1 MDDAAYEALMAKLS
15 DAYPEYRPADV
26 KLQSGQLTQE
36 PSPVA
41 FNTPHALQ
49 TGESNPMSFDP
60 SGGVAQFG
68 AMANAGPL
76 SGMLD
81 MSGQDGMTPGYNAML
96 TAGGPDGFSTSYRR
110 SNEIGGRGDAQNAFT
125 ISKMLDQGNLYATA
139 NRDGA
144 KGPPAYELGYS
155 RPIMSGSE
163 SAPPEF
169 ELPSSRHLP
178 PAQKLPP
185 KELVG
190 QSFLGAGHRTGDG
203 ETHVH
208 GGIKFNYADG
218 GHVDAALHLL
228 RQHFDEGGFL
238 DSLRGLFSGDDYQ
251 STGEVASPTNWG
263 DPESAAD
270 FFRADKAMRL
280 AQQAQGADVPLP
292 PRRPVDLPESAVESA
307 PSLRVNPNP
316 SPEMKALLQRTATE
330 EPAIPG
336 NAMALAPDKLADRG
350 LRRNPMNSPPS

>member
-81 MSGQDGMTPGYNAML
+81 VSGQNGMTPSYGAML
-96 TAGGPDGFSTSYRR
+96 TARGPEGLSTSFRR
-110 SNEIGGRGDAQNAFT
+110 GNEIGGRGDAQNAFT

-139 NRDGA
+139 NRDGD

-178 PAQKLPP
+178 PAHKLSP

-203 ETHVH
+203 ETHVR

-238 DSLRGLFSGDDYQ
+238 DSVRNLFSGPDYL
-251 STGEVASPTNWG
+251 STGSAPSPGDWGNPELAS
-263 DPESAAD
+263 D
-270 FFRADKAMRL
+270 FFKADRAMRL
-280 AQQAQGADVPLP
+280 ARELQAKEPEAAP
-292 PRRPVDLPESAVESA
+292 PRQVQERAPVEAA
-307 PSLRVNPNP
+307 PRQQIENARMHGGP
-316 SPEMKALLQRTATE
+316 LL
-330 EPAIPG
+330 
-336 NAMALAPDKLADRG
+336 L
-350 LRRNPMNSPPS
+350 